1 MSDIRSDV
9 GSAGGEVKAD
19 RAGAQHMERGLMLL
33 PMLGQVLLTLT
44 VYVITLK
51 LRVGAVKRDEM
62 DVLYFKTKQA
72 GEPTRKVK
80 QGDELILNLFENP
93 MLFFAGCLA
102 SIALD
107 VVDGIL
113 LGLATIFV
121 IARIIHAHE
130 YLTKNRIR
138 QRLKSWTIGLCSIF
152 FFWIYL
158 TWASL
163 F

>member
-1 MSDIRSDV
+1 
-9 GSAGGEVKAD
+9 
-19 RAGAQHMERGLMLL
+19 MERGLMLL

-44 VYVITLK
+44 AYIITLK

-72 GEPTRKVK
+72 GEPTREVK

-102 SIALD
+102 AIALD

-121 IARIIHAHE
+121 LSRIVHARE
-130 YLTKNRIR
+130 YLTKNRILHRLR
-138 QRLKSWTIGLCSIF
+138 QWTVGLCSIF
-152 FFWIYL
+152 IFWIYL
-158 TWASL
+158 TWVSL